1 MIGIV
6 TTMLA
11 CTCCGLKLRQLGR
24 RNREHVLDSIVKM
37 RNSDDKEQQSR
48 EIRRLVENL
57 EGFNQKGY
65 DVDILLG
72 IVKRLA

>member
-24 RNREHVLDSIVKM
+24 RNREHVLDSIVRM
-37 RNSDDKEQQSR
+37 RNSDDKEQQST

-57 EGFNQKGY
+57 ESFNQKGY

>member
-24 RNREHVLDSIVKM
+24 RTREHVLDSIVKM
-37 RNSDDKEQQSR
+37 RNSDDKEHQST
-48 EIRRLVENL
+48 EVQRLVENL
-57 EGFNQKGY
+57 ESFDQKGY

>member
-1 MIGIV
+1 
-6 TTMLA
+6 MLA

-24 RNREHVLDSIVKM
+24 RNREHVLDSIVRM
-37 RNSDDKEQQSR
+37 RNSDDKEQQSA

-57 EGFNQKGY
+57 ESFNQKGY

>member
-24 RNREHVLDSIVKM
+24 RNREHVLDSIVRM
-37 RNSDDKEQQSR
+37 RNSDDKEQQSA

-57 EGFNQKGY
+57 ESFNQKGY